1 MNQKSIFSTF
11 FLLTLVIGLFSC
23 SKSSTTSGSG
33 GSSGSGS
40 NVTTIT
46 DTITFVSTP
55 NPNIFPLLLALAD
68 NPSLKVKIIP
78 VAEGSDLTSKLSSGE
93 ADGMTSM
100 SYIAAKQV
108 TTGKVPDLQLFS
120 VTYWSGFYEIADK
133 SINNFNDLKG
143 KHLIISGPVGNG
155 KNGGPDIIFQAAM
168 KRLGINPT
176 TDFQLEYLPLADG
189 TAKIS
194 NNQADAILLAEPA
207 GTGLVLFNLMNQN
220 KFKKAINLQAVFTG
234 FTGWP
239 LGQMPV
245 GGLSFKSSILSNAA
259 KKATF
264 DLVKKAY
271 DLKAAQIMN
280 ASLTDAKT
288 IADKFNLLYA
298 SMLPQPIPAAII
310 VSAIKQGT
318 LIFNNDKSVQTIK
331 TELDMWVKEL
341 LGSSPGDTFY
351 Q

>member
-1 MNQKSIFSTF
+1 MYRKIIFKAL
-11 FLLTLVIGLFSC
+11 FLSALVFGLIAC
-23 SKSSTTSGSG
+23 SKSTATLEPGAG
-33 GSSGSGS
+33 AGAG
-40 NVTTIT
+40 VTAIT

-78 VAEGSDLTSKLSSGE
+78 VAEGSDLTAKLTSGE

-133 SINNFNDLKG
+133 SINHFNDLKG

-168 KRLGINPT
+168 KRLGINPA
-176 TDFQLEYLPLADG
+176 TDFKLEYLPLAEG

-207 GTGLVLFNLMNQN
+207 GTGLVLFNLINQN
-220 KFKKAINLQAVFTG
+220 KFKKAINLQAIFTG
-234 FTGWP
+234 FSAWP
-239 LGQMPV
+239 VGQLPV
-245 GGLSFKSSILSNAA
+245 GGLSFKSSILNNTA

-271 DLKAAQIMN
+271 ELKAAQIMN
-280 ASLTDAKT
+280 ANLTDAQT
-288 IADKFNLLYA
+288 IADKFNALYA
-298 SMLPQPIPAAII
+298 AMLPQPVPAPII
-310 VSAIKQGT
+310 VAAVKQGT

-331 TELDMWVKEL
+331 TDLDRWIKEL
-341 LGSSPGDTFY
+341 IGYSPGDNFY